1 MPETTSTAGHDRDF
15 VSEPGGRVG
24 DRAISCHGHI
34 FLQGEK
40 MDLRGIIY
48 TAILATV
55 NNPLQVAWPDKAAS
69 AEGEL

>member
-1 MPETTSTAGHDRDF
+1 
-15 VSEPGGRVG
+15 
-24 DRAISCHGHI
+24 
-34 FLQGEK
+34 

-48 TAILATV
+48 TAILAIV